1 VFTAEPGNRMI
12 GRLIA
17 RTPLRHILHFNYAR
31 RDAWVAARAA
41 EVKPG
46 SRVLDLGAGSAPYRT
61 LFAHCEYRTQDFT
74 QLTGDQLRDGAYTR
88 VDYVCDAAHV
98 PVNDGS
104 FDLVLSTEMLEHVP
118 DPVAVVR
125 EIARILKPEGV
136 LLLTAPLGS
145 GIHQEPYH
153 FYGGYTPYWYRHFL
167 GEAGFDPIEIVPN
180 GGFFRMFGQE
190 SVRFLQLSAPWRLGV
205 VAGVLWTPFWCLL
218 FPILGI
224 GLPSVA
230 PWLDGFDRERR
241 FTVGYFVRARKRAQ
255 VGLTPVMM
263 ASPATSN
270 VAVSATVASRIVGHG
285 RDQT

>member
-1 VFTAEPGNRMI
+1 MI

-17 RTPLRHILHFNYAR
+17 RTPLRHILLFNYSR
-31 RDAWVAARAA
+31 RDDWVAARAA
-41 EVKPG
+41 EVPPG
-46 SRVLDLGAGSAPYRT
+46 SRVLDLGAGSAPYRAH
-61 LFAHCEYRTQDFT
+61 FAHCEYRTQDFT

-98 PVNDGS
+98 PVDDGS

-125 EIARILKPEGV
+125 EIARILKPEGA

-167 GEAGFDPIEIVPN
+167 GEASFESIEVIAN

-190 SVRFLQLSAPWRLGV
+190 SVRFLQLSAPWRLGIV
-205 VAGVLWTPFWCLL
+205 TGVLWAPFWCLL
-218 FPILGI
+218 FPVLGI
-224 GLPSVA
+224 ALPAVA
-230 PWLDGFDRERR
+230 PWLDRFDREQR
-241 FTVGYFVRARKRAQ
+241 FTVGYFVRARKRLRI
-255 VGLTPVMM
+255 GPTPATMT
-263 ASPATSN
+263 SPATSN
-270 VAVSATVASRIVGHG
+270 AATSGSGTSTTDCA
-285 RDQT
+285 